1 MAIICFSGLAGVGK
15 DTSAEVL
22 TKKHGYT
29 RIALADPLRE
39 LCSEVFKL
47 PYNTFLDP
55 DKKDSELDS
64 KITLDFHHID
74 KIRQY
79 VEDKWGFTV
88 DYAARE
94 EMEEYHGEEFNTPR
108 DILKLVGTELI
119 RNNLR
124 DDIWIVLAFQK
135 IQEVGNKVVI
145 TDCRFDN
152 ERKAFKKAGAIL
164 CLVKRPGAEKG
175 SHASENTGSED
186 EYDVIFDNC
195 EGINQLKSNVDMW
208 YTIRRGELETQY
220 NSVNIYDNIQNNK
233 YNK

>member
-1 MAIICFSGLAGVGK
+1 MAIICFSGLAQAGK

-29 RIALADPLRE
+29 RVALADPLRE
-39 LCSEVFKL
+39 LCSEVFHL

-55 DKKDSELDS
+55 DKKDSELDHR
-64 KITLDFHHID
+64 ITLDFHHID
-74 KIRQY
+74 KIRAY
-79 VEDKWGFTV
+79 IEDKWGFTI
-88 DYAARE
+88 DYNTRE
-94 EMEEYHGEEFNTPR
+94 EMEEFHGEVFNTPR

-135 IQEVGNKVVI
+135 IREVGNKVVI

-164 CLVKRPGAEKG
+164 CLVKRDGLQKG
-175 SHASENTGSED
+175 THASENLGSED
-186 EYDVIFDNC
+186 EYDVIFDNNDK
-195 EGINQLKSNVDMW
+195 IHVLTSAVDMW
-208 YTIRRGELETQY
+208 YTIKREEIEKGTKF
-220 NSVNIYDNIQNNK
+220 K
-233 YNK
+233 YEY